1 MLRYLPNSLTV
12 LRLLLALPLGFFILR
27 ENYPMAL
34 GVGLAAGLSD
44 SLDGFLARRLHALS
58 RIGAALDPIA
68 DKLLISVCLV
78 CFALVQLVPWSL
90 AVVIIARDLIIVI
103 GAACYLLLYGP
114 VGFAATV
121 LSKCNMLVQVSFCLL
136 VLLSQVVGGI
146 PREVLLFGGLLIM
159 FFAVASG
166 VDYVV
171 VWSRRALQEH
181 RRRREARSDQ
191 GKG

>member
-12 LRLLLALPLGFFILR
+12 LRLLLALPLGVFILR

-44 SLDGFLARRLHALS
+44 SLDGFFARRLHALS
-58 RIGAALDPIA
+58 RFGAVLDPIA

-78 CFALVQLVPWSL
+78 CFAAVQLVPWSL
-90 AVVIIARDLIIVI
+90 AVVIIARDLIIVL

-114 VGFAATV
+114 VTFAATT
-121 LSKCNMLVQVSFCLL
+121 LSKCNMFVQVSFCLL
-136 VLLSQVVGGI
+136 VLLSEVVAGI
-146 PREVLLFGGLLIM
+146 PREVLLTGGLLIM

-171 VWSRRALQEH
+171 LWTRKAW
-181 RRRREARSDQ
+181 REQRQRIGGGGDQ
-191 GKG
+191 NQG

>member
-12 LRLLLALPLGFFILR
+12 LRLLLALPLGIFILR
-27 ENYPMAL
+27 EDYPMAL

-44 SLDGFLARRLHALS
+44 SLDGFFARRLHALS

-78 CFALVQLVPWSL
+78 CFAVVQLVPWSL
-90 AVVIIARDLIIVI
+90 ALVVIARDLIIVL

-114 VGFAATV
+114 VNFAATT
-121 LSKCNMLVQVSFCLL
+121 LSKCNMFMQVSFCLL
-136 VLLSQVVGGI
+136 VLFSQVVAGI
-146 PREVLLFGGLLIM
+146 PEEVLLIGGLLIV

-171 VWSRRALQEH
+171 FWARKAGQEH
-181 RRRREARSDQ
+181 RQRPGRDDRNT
-191 GKG
+191 G